1 MSEFTRVPRYS
12 LRTLSHPSR
21 SELPKTRDFYQR
33 CGLIVRIGEKRILT
47 EAMTRIR
54 AKYQKKKDEAV
65 RVAPLISSVCRIGW
79 VARSL
84 TRRPTAAGGEEEPQ
98 RREAEEASGGQ
109 QTQDDWLNSV
119 CGT

>member
-1 MSEFTRVPRYS
+1 MP
-12 LRTLSHPSR
+12 HPSR

-65 RVAPLISSVCRIGW
+65 RVATLISSVCRISR
-79 VARSL
+79 VAVCTL